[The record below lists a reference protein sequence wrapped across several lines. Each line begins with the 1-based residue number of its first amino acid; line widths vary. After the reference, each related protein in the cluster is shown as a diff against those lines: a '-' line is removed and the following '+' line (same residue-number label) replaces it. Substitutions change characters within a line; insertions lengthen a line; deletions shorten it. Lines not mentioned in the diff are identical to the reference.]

1 MDGLSID
8 GPKVSVATPRRPSL
22 GLANTLSSLIP
33 ATRFWRQCDIHGK
46 SDPTIHGRIQAALY
60 NPVSGIQALTS
71 LMRHKLH
78 PKVAPT
84 ANNNQPPLSPV
95 RLFQSVPLWDSP
107 LSKDPLG
114 LRLQISSDADES
126 RPTVD
131 HPLRQSAPDEAC
143 LTSSNRTAPFPVEA
157 VTEQGREQKGGSRH
171 GPYLLIS
178 TAFLERHS
186 SSALSA
192 LSALYTV
199 RCFPRRWT
207 MDKRPSSHAT
217 ACNSLGVVT
226 CNRAAVSRTH
236 VHHRPALLHL
246 EGVSFGRNTLHMC
259 NRDETGWSGRMRDER
274 RNGKQPRFPGAIFFP
289 FGLACKC
296 TTDTGTVCDTALS
309 LLRFTACVLPCC
321 PILCLR
327 LCPAPHCMEQRTT
340 QVTVP

>member
-1 MDGLSID
+1 
-8 GPKVSVATPRRPSL
+8 
-22 GLANTLSSLIP
+22 
-33 ATRFWRQCDIHGK
+33 
-46 SDPTIHGRIQAALY
+46 
-60 NPVSGIQALTS
+60 
-71 LMRHKLH
+71 MRHKLH

-199 RCFPRRWT
+199 RCFPRRWA
-207 MDKRPSSHAT
+207 MDKRPSHAT

-246 EGVSFGRNTLHMC
+246 EGVSFGGNTLHMC

-289 FGLACKC
+289 IGLACKC

-327 LCPAPHCMEQRTT
+327 LCPAPHCIWSSVRRKSRSPEMSSSFCVPVGHDVRKCRPLMEGVHASKGGDPWSQKIEAPHDLVRVRTST
-340 QVTVP
+340 SYVCEARPA